1 MGAERE
7 ACRGVPRTLLP
18 LHALS
23 IARNFP
29 TRRAVGGVGAVARL
43 RLFRSLRPRL
53 AATAARGA
61 SAIWEARTRRQAA
74 SPPHQPPRAAL
85 ILPAF
90 PQKSDIR
97 PSEVRVLVVF
107 RPMLSTDSVTMSQ
120 CLEDGTQGK
129 SSRGLFHGVLGL
141 AALAGRGARRSPMSF
156 ISARLRNRDPRL
168 GGEAVVREQRRL
180 RLPECDHERARDR
193 VRHVIVPP
201 VGGCR

>member
-7 ACRGVPRTLLP
+7 ACREVPRTLLP
-18 LHALS
+18 LHPLS
-23 IARNFP
+23 IARPFP
-29 TRRAVGGVGAVARL
+29 TRRAVGGVGAFARL

-85 ILPAF
+85 IRPAF

-97 PSEVRVLVVF
+97 PSEGRVLVGLPAYALDGFGHDV
-107 RPMLSTDSVTMSQ
+107 PMFGEWDTGEVEQ
-120 CLEDGTQGK
+120 
-129 SSRGLFHGVLGL
+129 RLFQGVLGL
-141 AALAGRGARRSPMSF
+141 AALADRGARRSPMSF
-156 ISARLRNRDPRL
+156 VSARLRNRDPRL

-193 VRHVIVPP
+193 VRHVIVPA